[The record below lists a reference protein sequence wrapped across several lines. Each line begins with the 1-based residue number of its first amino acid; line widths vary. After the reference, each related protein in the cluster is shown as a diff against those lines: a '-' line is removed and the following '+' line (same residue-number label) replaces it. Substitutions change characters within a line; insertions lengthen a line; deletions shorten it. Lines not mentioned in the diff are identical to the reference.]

1 MTTIESLR
9 TLTYPGTYMPA
20 VAGPAERR
28 NVLLVETAAGPE
40 GIAVHPFLLCQ
51 DWDKRVVIHWE
62 DDHASHTFTVLEI
75 VTDGTDRFEFVRE
88 DEPPGN
94 VTLTP
99 LTFERFEREYR
110 SQDPE
115 AGNVPGFENEEQF
128 RRWFLPG

>member
-9 TLTYPGTYMPA
+9 TLTYPSTYMPA

-28 NVLLVETAAGPE
+28 NVLLVETVAGPE

-62 DDHASHTFTVLEI
+62 DDHGSHTFTVLEI
-75 VTDGTDRFEFVRE
+75 VADATDRFEFVRE
-88 DEPPGN
+88 DEPSGR

-110 SQDPE
+110 PYDPE
-115 AGNVPGFENEEQF
+115 AGNVPGFESEEQF